1 MAVRIII
8 DLEDAKGYG
17 KEDERWLD
25 PSNYS
30 TLTGFIQC
38 INEQKKSEVEHIGT
52 VIETDIKQ
60 EKVKTVYRFKA

>member
-17 KEDERWLD
+17 NEDERWLD

-38 INEQKKSEVEHIGT
+38 INEQKKSEVEHLSTI
-52 VIETDIKQ
+52 IETDIKN
-60 EKVKTVYRFKA
+60 EEVKTVYKFIA